1 MIAVSE
7 NTERIEPV
15 ERFGFITVVEVP
27 ELGFAGGMLVVSPQG
42 RPIEFHCTPPVAENR
57 TQKILYGQTYRGFLF
72 CDQIASS
79 IFEKS
84 KSRPQL
90 LITDRAELLALDK
103 IDQTPVLLLC
113 SDAPPEDRPAE
124 NRVACFDVGGERVSA
139 QIRDDVLLSS
149 VKYACNEFTK
159 SLPLVEPFERIRLA
173 IDEAQAVSRQAV
185 SR

>member
-84 KSRPQL
+84 KARPQL
-90 LITDRAELLALDK
+90 LVTDSFELLALDK
-103 IDQTPVLLLC
+103 IAQTPVVML
-113 SDAPPEDRPAE
+113 SSPEQEE
-124 NRVACFDVGGERVSA
+124 NRLASFDVGGEKVIT
-139 QIRDDVLLSS
+139 QIEDGQLLSS
-149 VKYACNEFTK
+149 VKSACEDFSK

-173 IDEAQAVSRQAV
+173 IEVKTS
-185 SR
+185 

>member
-1 MIAVSE
+1 VNAVSE
-7 NTERIEPV
+7 HTERMEAV

-57 TQKILYGQTYRGFLF
+57 TQKILYGQTYRGYLF

-90 LITDRAELLALDK
+90 LITDRSELLALDK
-103 IDQTPVLLLC
+103 IVHTPVVMLC
-113 SDAPPEDRPAE
+113 TNEQME
-124 NRVACFDVGGERVSA
+124 NRVAGFDIGGERVIASIEEVKSLA
-139 QIRDDVLLSS
+139 S
-149 VKYACNEFTK
+149 VKSACVEFTK

-173 IDEAQAVSRQAV
+173 IEEAQSVLR
-185 SR
+185 

>member
-15 ERFGFITVVEVP
+15 ERFGFITVVEIP

-84 KSRPQL
+84 KARPQL

-103 IDQTPVLLLC
+103 IDQTPVVLLC
-113 SDAPPEDRPAE
+113 SDESTE
-124 NRVACFDVGGERVSA
+124 NRIASFDVGSERVTA

-149 VKYACNEFTK
+149 VKYACNEFTQ

-173 IDEAQAVSRQAV
+173 IDEAQAVSR
-185 SR
+185 

>member
-1 MIAVSE
+1 VIAVSE

-72 CDQIASS
+72 CDQIAAS

-84 KSRPQL
+84 KARPQL

-103 IDQTPVLLLC
+103 IDQTPVVMLC
-113 SDAPPEDRPAE
+113 SEEPIEH
-124 NRVACFDVGGERVSA
+124 RVAGFDVGGEQVAA
-139 QIRDDVLLSS
+139 QIRDNVLLSS

-159 SLPLVEPFERIRLA
+159 ALPLVEPFERIRLA
-173 IDEAQAVSRQAV
+173 IDEAQAVER
-185 SR
+185 

>member
-7 NTERIEPV
+7 QTEINEPV
-15 ERFGFITVVEVP
+15 ERLGFVTIVDVP
-27 ELGFAGGMLVVSPQG
+27 ELGFAGGMLVVSPAG

-79 IFEKS
+79 LVDKS

-90 LITDRAELLALDK
+90 LVTDRSELLALDK
-103 IDQTPVLLLC
+103 IVDLPVALLC
-113 SDAPPEDRPAE
+113 SEGQME
-124 NRVACFDVGGERVSA
+124 NRVSGFDVGGEKIVS
-139 QIRDDVLLSS
+139 QINDAGQLDW
-149 VKYACNEFTK
+149 VKSACIAFTE

-173 IDEAQAVSRQAV
+173 IEEAQSVSR
-185 SR
+185 

>member
-1 MIAVSE
+1 VIAVSE

-72 CDQIASS
+72 CDQIAAS

-84 KSRPQL
+84 KARPQ
-90 LITDRAELLALDK
+90 
-103 IDQTPVLLLC
+103 
-113 SDAPPEDRPAE
+113 
-124 NRVACFDVGGERVSA
+124 
-139 QIRDDVLLSS
+139 
-149 VKYACNEFTK
+149 FTK
-159 SLPLVEPFERIRLA
+159 ALPLVEPFERIRLA
-173 IDEAQAVSRQAV
+173 IDEAQAVAR
-185 SR
+185 

>member
-103 IDQTPVLLLC
+103 IDQTPVLLL
-113 SDAPPEDRPAE
+113 
-124 NRVACFDVGGERVSA
+124 
-139 QIRDDVLLSS
+139 
-149 VKYACNEFTK
+149 
-159 SLPLVEPFERIRLA
+159 SLIH
-173 IDEAQAVSRQAV
+173 I
-185 SR
+185 

>member
-1 MIAVSE
+1 MFEVSE
-7 NTERIEPV
+7 NTERLAPV

-27 ELGFAGGMLVVSPQG
+27 ELGFAGGMLVVSPCG

-84 KSRPQL
+84 KARPQL
-90 LITDRAELLALDK
+90 LITDRCELLALDK
-103 IDQTPVLLLC
+103 IARTPVVMLC
-113 SDAPPEDRPAE
+113 SPEQAE
-124 NRVACFDVGGERVSA
+124 NRIAGFDVGGEQVISQIDDA
-139 QIRDDVLLSS
+139 QLLSS
-149 VKYACNEFTK
+149 VKFACGEFNK

-173 IDEAQAVSRQAV
+173 IEEAQAVAR
-185 SR
+185 